1 MDQLRAERA
10 RFESELAAGGSPGV
24 IPETPLGEGG
34 HVPTAAVETTRI
46 DDAPGRNDDSVWDS
60 DEDERPTNPGG
71 AAKTPMPSE
80 LLARGASMRARA
92 RDDTSTARNEED
104 EADTS
109 TELLPE
115 VGEDLVASIRG
126 ALDDVER
133 GLRASVAASS
143 QMRALHAKR
152 GTGEA
157 IAAPTPGTT
166 GAPSPVTPVIGAA
179 LMTALGD
186 LGGDG
191 KNEDPEAKAYLKGV
205 LRMLYD
211 GDDDET
217 VGNTAV
223 GGDSATPTAPD
234 GTQHQHVEGA
244 DLAPVTMTPLIER
257 ATAVRVD
264 EWHRLRDDP
273 DRESVV
279 ARYVAHSPLYVGAGG
294 GSNLPP
300 TPGLP
305 PTPAA
310 VEGMN
315 VHEELGQTSKDGSN
329 DGVEFNSDVLASVN
343 PPSTTRLAVTVD
355 DDDGFAFNAM
365 SVPFEGKMSYKSMR
379 AASVKNNMHAT
390 DDGIDA
396 TAVPSMLDELRNL
409 KARFH
414 EQQTDAAKT
423 DAPKTTTNAND
434 SEQRFKGGWDDD
446 VSADLSPLPDPTDMI
461 RDLSPEVSFRD
472 DDDVSDEETNADDR
486 SRMIASYGQTVMTP
500 STGMAFEGTPTSKPR
515 GGSSIPFATPRS
527 PGGDGGTAT
536 MFNKVQ
542 QRSTPKS
549 PVGPLE
555 LAPSPPPSG
564 SKQKNTPAPRSPS
577 RTRNDTGGQIRNDT
591 TQQIKPQVREALVA
605 LDPIAGAN
613 VPGQPA
619 WSVAMSAQVR
629 AAHARKKEAKSKVED
644 LLGGGFDYDALR
656 CMAKSAHDTLKGN
669 TTHGLPDGGRSSY
682 LPKPSGG
689 GGGQIF
695 AAGAKASRLTRANT
709 QGPFDR
715 GSVYAPPNRTSA
727 HVTHHDDEA
736 AYFEDAVLNPALEL
750 DPDATIEGFKAAI
763 SAEISA
769 RIAASKSAVKAEA
782 TQLYKAN
789 VVGSNLAWR
798 KNNDSY
804 QTNSAYTDAGFTHE
818 PHTEFTVGGSG
829 RSGRGQKQPAFGATE
844 GHYDPSGRVSRRV
857 SGRTRTVSVDHAH
870 EQHVA
875 RGGDHGHTDRR
886 FVKGKWAPPRAP
898 ARAKSAPPTR
908 PSAPNLRTDRHR
920 RGTNTP
926 KASHPSMSGHFSD
939 GESADEGAEGADG
952 ITDTVRK
959 ASATRRAAASAL
971 AKRRE
976 ERMDRAAKTRAALEL
991 RRNAEV
997 EAALAEAES
1006 KRAHAAEEARRRKA
1020 PVAFGGRTDKLPPK
1034 AGAADEDGK
1043 KLPRD
1048 KDGKLIPRPFKLS
1061 ETKPR
1066 HRNPFDDD
1074 DENKAPARDPDVWES
1089 REEEAARLER
1099 EKIEKAAATQKRREL
1114 AEKAHKYGTESA
1126 RKENRIGAD
1135 PKRRSLQDTFAEA
1148 HHRRDVE
1155 IEHNAER
1162 RRSRETLRQSAVVA
1176 AAAQVAAPAI
1186 AAAEAAQRNASAA
1199 ASAAAKAAQ
1208 AAAAAEALMMNE
1220 AQRLREQRKR
1230 LFSREGGGREGGRH
1244 PISVGA
1250 SFNSRFDASAD
1261 DDDAVPLMA
1270 SLEGDDLHAGSL
1282 LYRTERVAAT
1292 AAAAAQAAA
1301 KEADFPVPSKSPAPT
1316 TDGDGITTDFDAP
1329 QVRVSSSLATPS
1341 PIKVAGTSPS
1351 PLREAV
1357 TSRLGGAEIKEAA
1370 RDVKDEG
1377 NKNAEDEEVVR
1388 DGGSM
1393 FESVEEDANALA
1405 AALPPLESAD
1415 KVAKTSKRVAE
1426 RRKRNEKTS
1435 GAEKRVLAESVVTP
1449 PSPRSPA
1456 VAWRV
1461 GAREL
1466 PGPLRQPVFAS
1477 SKAAPEALT
1486 NVEQPVKNAESK
1498 DDESH
1503 GHRQHQSVAAKKA
1516 AEARANAMAELASVQ
1531 LPNDTSRSSHDVS
1544 MTSAT
1549 DDKSREDGESR
1560 APAAPKF
1567 LRGGDLYDYVGPKR
1581 LMPSQSMESSAFDPE
1596 SGEDDDDSDDETWLR
1611 RGSADSSE
1619 FERTTGLNTSAGTT
1633 HSDKADLS
1641 LTRSATAAIAREMH
1655 HGKTSDVS
1663 QFYVRHSHPEGRAA
1677 LAAALAREDA
1687 EISDVES
1694 VESLE

>member
-10 RFESELAAGGSPGV
+10 RFASELAAGGSPGV

-396 TAVPSMLDELRNL
+396 AAVPSMLDELRNL

-472 DDDVSDEETNADDR
+472 DDVSDEEENADDR
-486 SRMIASYGQTVMTP
+486 SRIIASYGQTVTTP
-500 STGMAFEGTPTSKPR
+500 STKTKANYTAFEGTPTSKPR
-515 GGSSIPFATPRS
+515 VGSSIPFATPRS
-527 PGGDGGTAT
+527 PGDGDGTAT

-549 PVGPLE
+549 PVGPLD

-577 RTRNDTGGQIRNDT
+577 RTRNDTAGQTRNDT
-591 TQQIKPQVREALVA
+591 QAQIKPQVREALVA

-695 AAGAKASRLTRANT
+695 AAGAKASR
-709 QGPFDR
+709 
-715 GSVYAPPNRTSA
+715 
-727 HVTHHDDEA
+727 
-736 AYFEDAVLNPALEL
+736 
-750 DPDATIEGFKAAI
+750 
-763 SAEISA
+763 
-769 RIAASKSAVKAEA
+769 
-782 TQLYKAN
+782 
-789 VVGSNLAWR
+789 
-798 KNNDSY
+798 
-804 QTNSAYTDAGFTHE
+804 
-818 PHTEFTVGGSG
+818 
-829 RSGRGQKQPAFGATE
+829 
-844 GHYDPSGRVSRRV
+844 
-857 SGRTRTVSVDHAH
+857 
-870 EQHVA
+870 
-875 RGGDHGHTDRR
+875 
-886 FVKGKWAPPRAP
+886 
-898 ARAKSAPPTR
+898 
-908 PSAPNLRTDRHR
+908 
-920 RGTNTP
+920 
-926 KASHPSMSGHFSD
+926 
-939 GESADEGAEGADG
+939 
-952 ITDTVRK
+952 
-959 ASATRRAAASAL
+959 
-971 AKRRE
+971 
-976 ERMDRAAKTRAALEL
+976 
-991 RRNAEV
+991 
-997 EAALAEAES
+997 
-1006 KRAHAAEEARRRKA
+1006 
-1020 PVAFGGRTDKLPPK
+1020 
-1034 AGAADEDGK
+1034 
-1043 KLPRD
+1043 
-1048 KDGKLIPRPFKLS
+1048 
-1061 ETKPR
+1061 
-1066 HRNPFDDD
+1066 
-1074 DENKAPARDPDVWES
+1074 
-1089 REEEAARLER
+1089 
-1099 EKIEKAAATQKRREL
+1099 
-1114 AEKAHKYGTESA
+1114 
-1126 RKENRIGAD
+1126 
-1135 PKRRSLQDTFAEA
+1135 
-1148 HHRRDVE
+1148 
-1155 IEHNAER
+1155 
-1162 RRSRETLRQSAVVA
+1162 
-1176 AAAQVAAPAI
+1176 
-1186 AAAEAAQRNASAA
+1186 
-1199 ASAAAKAAQ
+1199 
-1208 AAAAAEALMMNE
+1208 
-1220 AQRLREQRKR
+1220 
-1230 LFSREGGGREGGRH
+1230 
-1244 PISVGA
+1244 
-1250 SFNSRFDASAD
+1250 
-1261 DDDAVPLMA
+1261 
-1270 SLEGDDLHAGSL
+1270 
-1282 LYRTERVAAT
+1282 
-1292 AAAAAQAAA
+1292 
-1301 KEADFPVPSKSPAPT
+1301 
-1316 TDGDGITTDFDAP
+1316 
-1329 QVRVSSSLATPS
+1329 
-1341 PIKVAGTSPS
+1341 
-1351 PLREAV
+1351 
-1357 TSRLGGAEIKEAA
+1357 
-1370 RDVKDEG
+1370 
-1377 NKNAEDEEVVR
+1377 
-1388 DGGSM
+1388 
-1393 FESVEEDANALA
+1393 
-1405 AALPPLESAD
+1405 
-1415 KVAKTSKRVAE
+1415 
-1426 RRKRNEKTS
+1426 
-1435 GAEKRVLAESVVTP
+1435 
-1449 PSPRSPA
+1449 
-1456 VAWRV
+1456 
-1461 GAREL
+1461 
-1466 PGPLRQPVFAS
+1466 
-1477 SKAAPEALT
+1477 
-1486 NVEQPVKNAESK
+1486 
-1498 DDESH
+1498 
-1503 GHRQHQSVAAKKA
+1503 
-1516 AEARANAMAELASVQ
+1516 
-1531 LPNDTSRSSHDVS
+1531 
-1544 MTSAT
+1544 
-1549 DDKSREDGESR
+1549 
-1560 APAAPKF
+1560 
-1567 LRGGDLYDYVGPKR
+1567 
-1581 LMPSQSMESSAFDPE
+1581 
-1596 SGEDDDDSDDETWLR
+1596 
-1611 RGSADSSE
+1611 
-1619 FERTTGLNTSAGTT
+1619 
-1633 HSDKADLS
+1633 
-1641 LTRSATAAIAREMH
+1641 
-1655 HGKTSDVS
+1655 
-1663 QFYVRHSHPEGRAA
+1663 
-1677 LAAALAREDA
+1677 
-1687 EISDVES
+1687 
-1694 VESLE
+1694 